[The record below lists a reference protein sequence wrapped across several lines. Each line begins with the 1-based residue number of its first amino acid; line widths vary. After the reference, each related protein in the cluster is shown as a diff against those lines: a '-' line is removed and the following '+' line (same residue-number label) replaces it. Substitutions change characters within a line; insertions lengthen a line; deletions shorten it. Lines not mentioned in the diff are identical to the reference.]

1 MCTTTFPLLSNA
13 ASIDTKVIVTVS
25 GHFACV
31 AVGLGAA
38 DVVGWVAAALVVG
51 AATELLVAAATE
63 LLVTDTSAL
72 LVDVDAA
79 APLEAVDAV
88 VVAELVLASAAW
100 APSARRKLVAITAVV
115 LRTAGRRKQ
124 KSRNL
129 VPVMRPPSDAEKLP
143 TLSNTYQTSSTA
155 VGIP

>member
-1 MCTTTFPLLSNA
+1 
-13 ASIDTKVIVTVS
+13 
-25 GHFACV
+25 
-31 AVGLGAA
+31 
-38 DVVGWVAAALVVG
+38 VAAA
-51 AATELLVAAATE
+51 AE

-72 LVDVDAA
+72 LVEVDAA
-79 APLEAVDAV
+79 APLEVVDAV
-88 VVAELVLASAAW
+88 VVAELVLASAAC

-115 LRTAGRRKQ
+115 LRTTGRRKQ
-124 KSRNL
+124 KPRNL